1 MVKVERMF
9 SMFSITKFVKKISLK
24 LNGMN
29 DSLVIYVRNDTFD
42 SIDNEFRV

>member
-1 MVKVERMF
+1 MVKVER
-9 SMFSITKFVKKISLK
+9 MFSITKFVKKKPSLK